1 MKARVR
7 IAVIFLIVS
16 CFAKAG
22 ANTGSNKIVDL
33 CKELDFE
40 KYYKPCELNF
50 EPNAPGYTLPLDIN
64 NIINF
69 RDVGRIMNV
78 NSVSDL
84 IRRNGFAVLRC
95 SGRSGL
101 EEITLDYNSLT
112 NSGIPVFITTDILLH
127 IYHLQFEGM
136 LREMEITQF
145 ISDIKNMTSSLLQY
159 NIEFYPQL
167 EGDLKE
173 ATRRNIAFLAVA
185 RKLIDTDPNSHVPE
199 LVDDIVAREVSKIE
213 AHSNFSQS
221 DIFGYNEDYTQYVP
235 RSHYDIYLYPEL
247 QCYFKAMM

>member
-22 ANTGSNKIVDL
+22 ANTGSNKLVDL

-69 RDVGRIMNV
+69 RDVGRIINV
-78 NSVSDL
+78 KSVSNL
-84 IRRNGFAVLRC
+84 IRQNGFAVLRR

-101 EEITLDYNSLT
+101 EEMITLEYKSLT
-112 NSGIPVFITTDILLH
+112 NSGIPVFITTDTLLH
-127 IYHLQFEGM
+127 IYHIQFEQI

-159 NIEFYPQL
+159 NIELYSQL
-167 EGDLKE
+167 DGDLKE
-173 ATRRNIAFLAVA
+173 ATRRNIAYLAVA
-185 RKLIDTDPNSHVPE
+185 QKLIDPENHVTE
-199 LVDDIVAREVSKIE
+199 LVVFK
-213 AHSNFSQS
+213 
-221 DIFGYNEDYTQYVP
+221 TQHINDLGFEPLQNP
-235 RSHYDIYLYPEL
+235 RVVITIRPRG
-247 QCYFKAMM
+247 